1 MATRIFREVQ
11 LLNGTILI
19 YGSTGYTG
27 KLIAKRQR
35 PGKLDLAK
43 WYRPPPSSMR
53 LQPDAQKFVHDRVG
67 DDGVALG
74 RAVEG
79 AAVEAGHGELQSVG
93 ANDRCRRDQMV
104 ALGSSVSALLEET
117 GMRSLL
123 AVFLITYLI
132 GVGIVLA
139 PTIRSTQASD
149 LSASIGRQ
157 MPYAL
162 AWPARLIRD
171 ASIGDSTPVPGPRPP
186 EG

>member
-1 MATRIFREVQ
+1 
-11 LLNGTILI
+11 LNETILI

-93 ANDRCRRDQMV
+93 ANDRCRRIKWWPWGV
-104 ALGSSVSALLEET
+104 PCLLFLRRRACAHYSR
-117 GMRSLL
+117 RS
-123 AVFLITYLI
+123 
-132 GVGIVLA
+132 
-139 PTIRSTQASD
+139 
-149 LSASIGRQ
+149 
-157 MPYAL
+157 
-162 AWPARLIRD
+162 
-171 ASIGDSTPVPGPRPP
+171 
-186 EG
+186 